1 METGADLLR
10 APLPA
15 EVVAGGRHWFSYRN
29 FPVFSLSWYW
39 RRSLLFAVVILL
51 FAGVVGLGIGVAIGA
66 WWLALNAAVH
76 FAAAFLVMSLVG
88 PGLATLVRHAR
99 WPLQRERIAV
109 VLSVAI
115 GVAAG
120 YGADA
125 WSSAYLGNLVRPL
138 VNKPGGTVHVV
149 VKRTPEPAVSP
160 RTVANLIV
168 ILAIYS
174 MIGGGLAL
182 HGYFAEPRRL
192 QLARQLREADEL
204 RRRMQAT
211 DLKMAVLQA
220 QVEPHFLFN
229 ALASVRSLIRQD
241 PERAER
247 ALDALADHLR
257 ATIPKLRADRESLD
271 STLGQQLEIC
281 RSYLELMQV
290 RMGSRLACRFE
301 VEEELRDLPFPP
313 LMLISL
319 VENAIKHGIEPKA
332 GHGQILVSAAREGE
346 MLSVRVEDDG
356 RGLVSGGGGKGI
368 GLANIRDQLRTRY
381 GARASLAIE
390 SRSGGGV
397 VATIRVPLEPIA

>member
-1 METGADLLR
+1 MQAGADPLR

-29 FPVFSLSWYW
+29 FHAFSAPWFW
-39 RRSLLFAVVILL
+39 RRSLLFATVILL
-51 FAGVVGLGIGVAIGA
+51 FSGVVALGLGITLRS
-66 WWLALNAAVH
+66 WWLALNAGAH
-76 FAAAFLVMSLVG
+76 FAVAFLTMSLVG
-88 PGLATLVRHAR
+88 PGLATLARHAR
-99 WPLQRERIAV
+99 WPLRRERTAV
-109 VLSVAI
+109 VLSI
-115 GVAAG
+115 MLGVAAG

-125 WSSAYLGNLVRPL
+125 WSSAYLGNMVKPL
-138 VNKPGGTVHVV
+138 VSKPGGTVHVV

-160 RTVANLIV
+160 RTAANLIV

-182 HGYFAEPRRL
+182 HSYFAEPRRL

-204 RRRMQAT
+204 RRRVQDT

-247 ALDALADHLR
+247 ALDALAEHLR
-257 ATIPKLRADRESLD
+257 ATIPRLRADRESLV

-290 RMGSRLACRFE
+290 RMGPRLACRFE
-301 VEEELRDLPFPP
+301 VEEELLGLPFPP

-332 GHGQILVSAAREGE
+332 GQGQVFVSAAREGE
-346 MLSVRVEDDG
+346 VLSVCVEDDG
-356 RGLVSGGGGKGI
+356 RGLVAGEGGKGI
-368 GLANIRDQLRTRY
+368 GLANIREQLRTRY
-381 GARASLAIE
+381 GSRASLAIE
-390 SRSGGGV
+390 ARPGGGV
-397 VATIRVPLEPIA
+397 AATIRVPLEPAA

>member
-1 METGADLLR
+1 MEAGADSLR
-10 APLPA
+10 SPLPA
-15 EVVAGGRHWFSYRN
+15 EVVAGGRHWLSYRN
-29 FPVFSLSWYW
+29 FPVFSLPWYW
-39 RRSLLFAVVILL
+39 RRSLIFALVIMLCTTVV
-51 FAGVVGLGIGVAIGA
+51 ALGIGVALGS
-66 WWLALNAAVH
+66 WWLALNSGAH
-76 FAAAFLVMSLVG
+76 FAIAFLTMSLVG

-99 WPLQRERIAV
+99 WPLRRERFAV
-109 VLSVAI
+109 VLSIAL

-125 WSSAYLGNLVRPL
+125 WSSAFLGDLVKPL

-149 VKRTPEPAVSP
+149 VKRAPETAVSP
-160 RTVANLIV
+160 RTAANLIV

-174 MIGGGLAL
+174 MMGGALAL

-192 QLARQLREADEL
+192 QVARQLREADEL
-204 RRRMQAT
+204 RRRMQAA

-247 ALDALADHLR
+247 ALDALAEHLR

-281 RSYLELMQV
+281 RSYLDLMQV

-301 VEEELRDLPFPP
+301 ADEELHALPFPP

-319 VENAIKHGIEPKA
+319 VENAIKHGFEPKA
-332 GHGQILVSAAREGE
+332 GNGQILVSAAREGQN
-346 MLSVRVEDDG
+346 LSVRVEDDG
-356 RGLVSGGGGKGI
+356 RGLVPGEGGKGI
-368 GLANIRDQLRTRY
+368 GLANIREQLRTRY
-381 GARASLAIE
+381 GSRASLAIE

-397 VATIRVPLEPIA
+397 IATIRVPLEPVA